1 MEEQVPSDP
10 RHHGENGGNEDK
22 IREVPDFAEI
32 SANTSS
38 KKLCDAPPYD
48 TFLVLEVCRFSSP
61 IALNK
66 QNPMFLVV

>member
-10 RHHGENGGNEDK
+10 RHRGDNGGNEDK

-32 SANTSS
+32 SATTSS

-48 TFLVLEVCRFSSP
+48 TFLVLEV
-61 IALNK
+61 
-66 QNPMFLVV
+66 